1 MPETKLKE
9 ELFKKLQEI
18 EDETLIQSVL
28 NLIDLESDESSKFVF
43 SEDQL
48 KLIEEAKIS
57 ARQSGI
63 PNHIVFSKTKEWL
76 NK

>member
-1 MPETKLKE
+1 MPDTKLKE
-9 ELFKKLQEI
+9 ELLKKLQGI

-28 NLIDLESDESSKFVF
+28 NFIDIESDESSKIVF
-43 SEDQL
+43 SEEQL
-48 KLIEEAKIS
+48 ELIEEAKIS

-63 PNHIVFSKTKEWL
+63 PNQKVFSKTKEWL

>member
-18 EDETLIQSVL
+18 EDETLIQSVI
-28 NLIDLESDESSKFVF
+28 NFIDIESDENSKIVF

-48 KLIEEAKIS
+48 ELIEEAKIS

-63 PNHIVFSKTKEWL
+63 TNQKVFSKTKEWL